1 MNPLVAAAVI
11 KETPTWAKVAIGIGV
26 IAVIGGTWYAIDSAY
41 FKEERQARK
50 AEKKSEK
57 KPFWD
62 KDYCEEHR
70 KDLTLSASDVSKY
83 ANEIYDALHG
93 IGFNNV
99 DTILAKVNLC
109 KNGADWSYICRSYA
123 LNKNMDLFDD
133 LSQELNNEDK
143 KRVFGAVKKLK

>member
-1 MNPLVAAAVI
+1 MNPLVATSII
-11 KETPTWAKVAIGIGV
+11 KETPTWTKVAIGVSVLAGIGV
-26 IAVIGGTWYAIDSAY
+26 TWYAVDRLF
-41 FKEERQARK
+41 FKEARQARK
-50 AEKKSEK
+50 AENKSNR

-123 LNKNMDLFDD
+123 LNKNMDLFND

-143 KRVFGAVKKLK
+143 KRVFGAVNKLK

>member
-1 MNPLVAAAVI
+1 MNPLVVTA
-11 KETPTWAKVAIGIGV
+11 TPTWAKVAIGVSILAGIGV
-26 IAVIGGTWYAIDSAY
+26 TWYAVDRLFFVEA
-41 FKEERQARK
+41 RQARK
-50 AEKKSEK
+50 SEKKSEK

-62 KDYCEEHR
+62 KDYCEVNR

-93 IGFNNV
+93 MGFNNV
-99 DTILAKVNLC
+99 DMILAKVNLC

-123 LNKNMDLFDD
+123 LNKNIDLFHD

-143 KRVFGAVKKLK
+143 KRVFDAVNKLKK